1 MNASKSI
8 ITREKYKEIKKYD
21 RQQMERFLTNLYT
34 EGIKDG
40 IEQGKSLH
48 ADTGEREQEWFE
60 KGVGEARAMFRTVM
74 DQTLD
79 TTKGIG
85 EKTKALFIEN
95 YNRLAVEYCKKI
107 VGVESD
113 GNE

>member
-1 MNASKSI
+1 MNASKGI

-21 RQQMERFLTNLYT
+21 RQQMETFLTNLYT
-34 EGIKDG
+34 EGVNDG
-40 IEQGKSLH
+40 IEQGKSFKVE
-48 ADTGEREQEWFE
+48 DGERELEWFE

-107 VGVESD
+107 IGVESD

>member
-1 MNASKSI
+1 MNMSKSI

-40 IEQGKSLH
+40 IDQVREVH
-48 ADTGEREQEWFE
+48 VDTGEREQEWFE
-60 KGVGEARAMFRTVM
+60 KGVSEARAIFRAVM

-79 TTKGIG
+79 ATKGIG

-95 YNRLAVEYCKKI
+95 YNRLSVEYCKKI
-107 VGVESD
+107 VGVRAD
-113 GNE
+113 DNE